1 MTRVLDLSEF
11 AAGKGVTAVYTAGWT
26 IAPPPDCGMPSCR
39 TNHDE
44 LFGIFIARSRRLGRE
59 MLMLQLGWRLE
70 TPFGW
75 IIERKSL
82 VLHGGALDEFWA
94 DLDEVKGA
102 MGR

>member
-11 AAGKGVTAVYTAGWT
+11 ADERGVPDAFRAGWT
-26 IAPPPDCGMPSCR
+26 ITPPSDCGMSGCR
-39 TNHDE
+39 TDHDE
-44 LFGIFIARSRRLGRE
+44 LLGVFIARSRRLGRE
-59 MLMLQLGWRLE
+59 MIMIQLGRRRA
-70 TPFGW
+70 TPFGP
-75 IIERKSL
+75 IVERKSL